1 MPISRLFRLLYILL
15 ERERVPAPELA
26 QTLEVSVRTI
36 YRDVQTLGEAGIP
49 VYAERGRDGGVAILP
64 TFRLNKSMVSAAEKQ
79 DMLAALQALAS
90 TGASDRETL
99 GKLSAFFGG
108 RQTDWVRIDFADW
121 SGARDGLI
129 PALKAAILNRQRLT
143 FDYYNS
149 SGVCAPREVCPIR
162 LWFKSSA
169 WYLLAYCM
177 QKRALRTFKLTRI
190 KRLRAIPGEFPD
202 EALACAQIEPTDIQP
217 DTPPVRFTL
226 RIDASMAF
234 RVYDD
239 FEEEQL
245 TRMESGDF
253 LVQAAFMPSEW
264 LISFILSYGAHAKVV
279 EPKALA
285 DAVRRELE
293 KISALY
299 KT

>member
-64 TFRLNKSMVSAAEKQ
+64 TFRLNQIDGQRRRKAGYARRF
-79 DMLAALQALAS
+79 A
-90 TGASDRETL
+90 GARFHRRIRPGDAGQTER
-99 GKLSAFFGG
+99 FFGG

-149 SGVCAPREVCPIR
+149 SGVCATREVCPIR

-202 EALACAQIEPTDIQP
+202 EALACTQIEPTDIQP

-245 TRMESGDF
+245 TRTESGDF

>member
-1 MPISRLFRLLYILL
+1 MQISRLFRLLYLLL
-15 ERERVPAPELA
+15 ERERIPASALA

-49 VYAERGRDGGVAILP
+49 VYAERGRDGGIAILP
-64 TFRLNKSMVSAAEKQ
+64 TFRLNKSMLSAGEKQ
-79 DMLAALQALAS
+79 DMLSALQALAS

-99 GKLSAFFGG
+99 GKLNAFFGG
-108 RQTDWVRIDFADW
+108 QQADWVRIDFADW
-121 SGARDGLI
+121 SGTRSGMLPI
-129 PALKAAILNRQRLT
+129 LKTAILNRQPLA

-149 SGVCAPREVCPIR
+149 GGDCAPREVCPIR

-177 QKRALRTFKLTRI
+177 QRRALRTFKLTRI
-190 KRLRAIPGEFPD
+190 KRLRSIPGEFPD
-202 EALACAQIEPTDIQP
+202 EALACVADETAEIQS
-217 DTPPVRFTL
+217 DVPPIRFTL

-239 FEEEQL
+239 FEEDQL
-245 TRMESGDF
+245 SQAENGDF
-253 LVQAAFMPSEW
+253 IAHAAFMPGEW
-264 LISFILSYGAHAKVV
+264 LISFILGYGAHAKVL

-285 DAVRRELE
+285 DAVCRELE
-293 KISALY
+293 KMSALY

>member
-1 MPISRLFRLLYILL
+1 
-15 ERERVPAPELA
+15 
-26 QTLEVSVRTI
+26 
-36 YRDVQTLGEAGIP
+36 
-49 VYAERGRDGGVAILP
+49 
-64 TFRLNKSMVSAAEKQ
+64 
-79 DMLAALQALAS
+79 
-90 TGASDRETL
+90 
-99 GKLSAFFGG
+99 
-108 RQTDWVRIDFADW
+108 
-121 SGARDGLI
+121 
-129 PALKAAILNRQRLT
+129 
-143 FDYYNS
+143 
-149 SGVCAPREVCPIR
+149 
-162 LWFKSSA
+162 
-169 WYLLAYCM
+169 M

-253 LVQAAFMPSEW
+253 LVRAAFMPGEW
-264 LISFILSYGAHAKVV
+264 LISFILRYGAHAKVV

-293 KISALY
+293 KMSMLY

>member
-1 MPISRLFRLLYILL
+1 MQISRLFRLLYLLL
-15 ERERVPAPELA
+15 ERECIPASALA

-49 VYAERGRDGGVAILP
+49 VYAERGRDGGIAILP
-64 TFRLNKSMVSAAEKQ
+64 TFRLNKSMLSAGEKQ
-79 DMLAALQALAS
+79 DMLSALQALAS

-108 RQTDWVRIDFADW
+108 QQADWVRIDFADW
-121 SGARDGLI
+121 SGTRSGMI
-129 PALKAAILNRQRLT
+129 PILKTAILNRQPLA

-149 SGVCAPREVCPIR
+149 SGDCAPREVCPIR

-177 QKRALRTFKLTRI
+177 QRRALRTFKLTRI
-190 KRLRAIPGEFPD
+190 KRLRSIPGEFPD
-202 EALACAQIEPTDIQP
+202 EALSCAADETAEIQSDVLP
-217 DTPPVRFTL
+217 IRFTL

-245 TRMESGDF
+245 SQAENGDF
-253 LVQAAFMPSEW
+253 IAHAAFMPGEW
-264 LISFILSYGAHAKVV
+264 LISFILGYGAHAKVL

-285 DAVRRELE
+285 DAVCCELE
-293 KISALY
+293 KMSALY

>member
-1 MPISRLFRLLYILL
+1 M
-15 ERERVPAPELA
+15 
-26 QTLEVSVRTI
+26 RTI

-49 VYAERGRDGGVAILP
+49 VYAERRAGRRRGHSAD
-64 TFRLNKSMVSAAEKQ
+64 VSAEQIDGQRRRKAGYARRFAGARFHRRIRPGDAGQTERFFRQ
-79 DMLAALQALAS
+79 QADGLGAHRLLRIGAA
-90 TGASDRETL
+90 
-99 GKLSAFFGG
+99 
-108 RQTDWVRIDFADW
+108 
-121 SGARDGLI
+121 ARDGLI
-129 PALKAAILNRQRLT
+129 PALKAAILNLQRLT

-190 KRLRAIPGEFPD
+190 KRLCAIPGEFPD

-245 TRMESGDF
+245 TRMKSGDF
-253 LVQAAFMPSEW
+253 LVQAAFMPGEW